1 MSTKQTLSKDERL
14 KSSLGIEDLLKN
26 GHTESGF
33 PLKIFW
39 SYSGDSRQKS
49 PVRVAVLVP
58 RRKFKRAVDRNLMK
72 RRIREAYRLNKN
84 LIYEPLAERNL
95 NISLIILFLSD
106 EFISFERLE
115 SGMQVLLLR
124 LVKKL
129 S

>member
-1 MSTKQTLSKDERL
+1 
-14 KSSLGIEDLLKN
+14 
-26 GHTESGF
+26 
-33 PLKIFW
+33 
-39 SYSGDSRQKS
+39 
-49 PVRVAVLVP
+49 
-58 RRKFKRAVDRNLMK
+58 
-72 RRIREAYRLNKN
+72 
-84 LIYEPLAERNL
+84 L